1 MTYSF
6 NGMLYSC
13 DIYAYVCGHI
23 YTCVSIHTYIY
34 IYADLKNTV
43 EKRGKLSKD
52 LYKIMPLISILEQ
65 QTLHI
70 VYG

>member
-1 MTYSF
+1 
-6 NGMLYSC
+6 MLYSC
-13 DIYAYVCGHI
+13 DIYAYVCVHI

-52 LYKIMPLISILEQ
+52 LYKIMPLISILKQ